1 MKNDQWE
8 AIQVVFEKMEQAC
21 GQLGSPVSPIHSPL
35 PSAEVS
41 TMVGEEEVSSAPDR
55 DQGHDVVE
63 ARAEIR
69 TQLDFLRVKLAE
81 TLAERDCY
89 LVLFPIVAY
98 FDEHV
103 QTRYLDENQLSWP
116 PLQKELFQID
126 DAGELFYETVDDLLR
141 KPQTIPFIYEVY
153 YFCLNQG
160 FQGKYVDNP
169 VKISEYMKK
178 LREKIPV
185 VDLSRV
191 GSASEETGQIRLVG
205 SAIWYYLA
213 SAAVLVLCYLL
224 LLVLARNWDP
234 GSGALEIERA
244 KLSHQQGSIR
254 TKTKT
259 EALPERKGSAQE
271 GIKDRRTII
280 VKPIYHTTEKPRV
293 IWQEPTAA
301 SLKPELETPPQL
313 FEETEV
319 TPAAEREI
327 VPQYSRALPYVY
339 SVQVGSFKYG
349 QNALFRM
356 GELQRRGIDGWVDL
370 DTKGGYHR
378 VLVGRYEH
386 RNEALAMLS
395 RLRES
400 EEFHDALQVKVE
412 MEITPA
418 PQRET
423 VPQYSSTLPYVY
435 SVQVSSFKYRKTALS
450 HSQELRDRGL
460 DGWVDLD
467 TKGGYHRVLVGRYE
481 HRKEALAM
489 LSRLKESEEF
499 HDALQVKVETSGSTE
514 PAGTL

>member
-8 AIQVVFEKMEQAC
+8 AIQAVFEKMEQAC
-21 GQLGSPVSPIHSPL
+21 GQLGSPVSPVHSPL
-35 PSAEVS
+35 QSAEVS
-41 TMVGEEEVSSAPDR
+41 TIVGEEEASSAPDQ
-55 DQGHDVVE
+55 DQCHDVVG
-63 ARAEIR
+63 AR
-69 TQLDFLRVKLAE
+69 E

-178 LREKIPV
+178 LRGKIPV

-191 GSASEETGQIRLVG
+191 QSASEETGQIRLVG

-224 LLVLARNWDP
+224 LVVFARHWDV
-234 GSGALEIERA
+234 GSGGQEIERA
-244 KLSHQQGSIR
+244 KLSHRQGSVR
-254 TKTKT
+254 TKT
-259 EALPERKGSAQE
+259 EALPERKGSVQQR
-271 GIKDRRTII
+271 IKDHRTII
-280 VKPIYHTTEKPRV
+280 VKPIHHTTEKPRV
-293 IWQEPTAA
+293 IWEEPTVA
-301 SLKPELETPPQL
+301 SLKPELETPPQV
-313 FEETEV
+313 FEETRV
-319 TPAAEREI
+319 TAAAEGENL
-327 VPQYSRALPYVY
+327 PQYSRTLPYVY
-339 SVQVGSFKYG
+339 SVQVGSFKYR

-356 GELQRRGIDGWVDL
+356 RELQRRGMDGWLDL
-370 DTKGGYHR
+370 DTRGGYHR
-378 VLVGRYEH
+378 VLVGKYQH

-395 RLRES
+395 GLKES

-418 PQRET
+418 PQRENL
-423 VPQYSSTLPYVY
+423 PQYSGTLAYVY

-450 HSQELRDRGL
+450 HLQELRGLGL
-460 DGWVDLD
+460 DAWLDLD
-467 TKGGYHRVLVGRYE
+467 TLGGYQRVLVGKYQ
-481 HRKEALAM
+481 HRREALAM

-499 HDALQVKVETSGSTE
+499 YDALQVKVETSGSTE

>member
-8 AIQVVFEKMEQAC
+8 AIQAVFEKMEQAC
-21 GQLGSPVSPIHSPL
+21 GQLGSPVSPVHSPL
-35 PSAEVS
+35 QSAEVS
-41 TMVGEEEVSSAPDR
+41 TIVGEEEVSSAS
-55 DQGHDVVE
+55 DQDQCHDVVG
-63 ARAEIR
+63 ARSEIR
-69 TQLDFLRVKLAE
+69 TQLDFLRAKLAE

-103 QTRYLDENQLSWP
+103 QTRYLDDNQLSWP

-178 LREKIPV
+178 LRGKIPV

-191 GSASEETGQIRLVG
+191 QSASEETGQIRLVG

-224 LLVLARNWDP
+224 LVVFARHWDV
-234 GSGALEIERA
+234 GSAGQEIERS
-244 KLSHQQGSIR
+244 KLSHRQGSVG
-254 TKTKT
+254 TKT

-271 GIKDRRTII
+271 RIKDHRTII
-280 VKPIYHTTEKPRV
+280 VKPIHHTTEKPRI
-293 IWQEPTAA
+293 IWEEPTPA
-301 SLKPELETPPQL
+301 SLQPELETPPQV
-313 FEETEV
+313 FEETGV
-319 TPAAEREI
+319 TAAAEGEN
-327 VPQYSRALPYVY
+327 VPQYSRTLRYVY
-339 SVQVGSFKYG
+339 SVQVGSFKYR

-356 GELQRRGIDGWVDL
+356 RELQRRDIDGWLDL
-370 DTKGGYHR
+370 DTRGGYHR
-378 VLVGRYEH
+378 VLVGKYEH

-395 RLRES
+395 RLKES
-400 EEFHDALQVKVE
+400 EEFYDALQVKVE

-423 VPQYSSTLPYVY
+423 VPQYSGTLPYVY
-435 SVQVSSFKYRKTALS
+435 SVQVSSFKYRKTALN
-450 HSQELRDRGL
+450 HLQELRGLGL
-460 DGWVDLD
+460 DAWLDLD
-467 TKGGYHRVLVGRYE
+467 TKGGYQRLLVGKYQ
-481 HRKEALAM
+481 HRNEALAM

-499 HDALQVKVETSGSTE
+499 YDALQVKVETGGSTE

>member
-8 AIQVVFEKMEQAC
+8 AIQAVFEKMEQAC
-21 GQLGSPVSPIHSPL
+21 GQLGSPVSPVHSPL
-35 PSAEVS
+35 QSAEVS
-41 TMVGEEEVSSAPDR
+41 TIVGEEEVSSAPDQ
-55 DQGHDVVE
+55 DQCHDVVG
-63 ARAEIR
+63 ARSEIR

-178 LREKIPV
+178 LRGKIPV

-191 GSASEETGQIRLVG
+191 QSASEETGQIRLVG

-213 SAAVLVLCYLL
+213 SATVLVLCYLL
-224 LLVLARNWDP
+224 LVVFARHWDV
-234 GSGALEIERA
+234 GSGGQEIERA
-244 KLSHQQGSIR
+244 KLSHRQGSVR
-254 TKTKT
+254 TKA
-259 EALPERKGSAQE
+259 EALPERKDSAQE
-271 GIKDRRTII
+271 GIKDNRTII
-280 VKPIYHTTEKPRV
+280 VKPIHHTTEKPRV
-293 IWQEPTAA
+293 IWEEPTVA
-301 SLKPELETPPQL
+301 SLKPELETPPQV

-319 TPAAEREI
+319 TAAAEGENL
-327 VPQYSRALPYVY
+327 PQYSGTLQYVY
-339 SVQVGSFKYG
+339 SVQVGSFKYRK
-349 QNALFRM
+349 NALFRM
-356 GELQRRGIDGWVDL
+356 RELQRRGIDGWLDL
-370 DTKGGYHR
+370 DTRGGYHR
-378 VLVGRYEH
+378 VLVGKYEH
-386 RNEALAMLS
+386 RNEARAMLS
-395 RLRES
+395 RLKES

-423 VPQYSSTLPYVY
+423 VPQYSGTLPYVY

-450 HSQELRDRGL
+450 HLQELQGRGL
-460 DGWVDLD
+460 DAWLDLD
-467 TKGGYHRVLVGRYE
+467 TRGGYQRVLVGKYE
-481 HRKEALAM
+481 HKNEALAM

-499 HDALQVKVETSGSTE
+499 YDALQVKVETSGSTE

>member
-8 AIQVVFEKMEQAC
+8 AIQAVFEKMEQAC
-21 GQLGSPVSPIHSPL
+21 GQLGSAVSPVHSSL
-35 PSAEVS
+35 QSDAVS
-41 TMVGEEEVSSAPDR
+41 TMVGEEEVSSAPGR
-55 DQGHDVVE
+55 DQRRDVVE

-98 FDEHV
+98 FDEYV
-103 QTRYLDENQLSWP
+103 QTSYLDENQLSWP

-178 LREKIPV
+178 LRGKIPV

-191 GSASEETGQIRLVG
+191 QSASEETGQIRLVG

-224 LLVLARNWDP
+224 LVVFARHWDVS
-234 GSGALEIERA
+234 SGGQEIERA
-244 KLSHQQGSIR
+244 KLSHRQGSVR
-254 TKTKT
+254 TKT
-259 EALPERKGSAQE
+259 EALSERKGPAQE
-271 GIKDRRTII
+271 RIKDHRTII
-280 VKPIYHTTEKPRV
+280 VKPIHHTTEKPRV
-293 IWQEPTAA
+293 IWEKPTVAR
-301 SLKPELETPPQL
+301 LKPELENPPQI
-313 FEETEV
+313 FQETGV
-319 TPAAEREI
+319 TPAAGGEN
-327 VPQYSRALPYVY
+327 VPQYFRTLPYVFT
-339 SVQVGSFKYG
+339 VQVGSFKYR

-356 GELQRRGIDGWVDL
+356 RELQRRGLDGWLDL
-370 DTKGGYHR
+370 DTRGGYHR
-378 VLVGRYEH
+378 VLVGKYQH
-386 RNEALAMLS
+386 KNEALALLS

-400 EEFHDALQVKVE
+400 AEFHDALQVKVK

-418 PQRET
+418 PQKET
-423 VPQYSSTLPYVY
+423 VPQHSSTLPYVY
-435 SVQVSSFKYRKTALS
+435 SVQVSSFTYMETALS
-450 HSQELRDRGL
+450 HLQELRDRGL
-460 DGWVDLD
+460 DAWLDLD
-467 TKGGYHRVLVGRYE
+467 TRGGYHRVLVGKYQ
-481 HRKEALAM
+481 HKNEALAL
-489 LSRLKESEEF
+489 LSQLKESAEF

-514 PAGTL
+514 TTGTL

>member
-8 AIQVVFEKMEQAC
+8 AIQAVFEKMEQAC
-21 GQLGSPVSPIHSPL
+21 GQLGSAVSPV
-35 PSAEVS
+35 PSSLQSDEVS
-41 TMVGEEEVSSAPDR
+41 TMVGEEEVSFAPGR
-55 DQGHDVVE
+55 VQRRDVVE

-98 FDEHV
+98 FDEYV

-178 LREKIPV
+178 LRGKIPV

-191 GSASEETGQIRLVG
+191 QSASEETGQIRLVG

-224 LLVLARNWDP
+224 LVVFARHWDV
-234 GSGALEIERA
+234 GSGGQEIERA
-244 KLSHQQGSIR
+244 KLSHRQGPDR
-254 TKTKT
+254 TKT
-259 EALPERKGSAQE
+259 EALSERKGPPQE
-271 GIKDRRTII
+271 RIKDHRTII
-280 VKPIYHTTEKPRV
+280 VKPIHHTTEKPRV
-293 IWQEPTAA
+293 IWEKVTVAR
-301 SLKPELETPPQL
+301 LKPELENPPQV
-313 FEETEV
+313 FQEMGV
-319 TPAAEREI
+319 TPAAGGET
-327 VPQYSRALPYVY
+327 VPQYSRTIPYVY
-339 SVQVGSFKYG
+339 TVQVGSFKYR
-349 QNALFRM
+349 QNALFRVR
-356 GELQRRGIDGWVDL
+356 ELQGRGLDGWLDL
-370 DTKGGYHR
+370 DTRGGYHR
-378 VLVGRYEH
+378 VLVGKYQR
-386 RNEALAMLS
+386 RNEALARLS
-395 RLRES
+395 GLRKS

-435 SVQVSSFKYRKTALS
+435 SVQVSSFKYRKTALN
-450 HSQELRDRGL
+450 HVQALRGRGL
-460 DGWVDLD
+460 DAWLDLD
-467 TKGGYHRVLVGRYE
+467 TRGGYHRVLVGKYE
-481 HRKEALAM
+481 HKSEARVM
-489 LSRLKESEEF
+489 LSQLKESEEF

>member
-1 MKNDQWE
+1 LQ
-8 AIQVVFEKMEQAC
+8 
-21 GQLGSPVSPIHSPL
+21 
-35 PSAEVS
+35 SAEVS
-41 TMVGEEEVSSAPDR
+41 TIVGEEEVSSAPDQ
-55 DQGHDVVE
+55 DQCHDVVG
-63 ARAEIR
+63 ARSEIR

-103 QTRYLDENQLSWP
+103 QTRYLDVNQLSWP

-178 LREKIPV
+178 LRGKIPV
-185 VDLSRV
+185 VDLATV
-191 GSASEETGQIRLVG
+191 QSASEETVQIRLVG

-213 SAAVLVLCYLL
+213 SAALLVLCYLL
-224 LLVLARNWDP
+224 LVVFARHWDV
-234 GSGALEIERA
+234 GSGGQEIERS
-244 KLSHQQGSIR
+244 KLSHRQGSVR
-254 TKTKT
+254 TKT

-271 GIKDRRTII
+271 RVKDHRTII
-280 VKPIYHTTEKPRV
+280 VKPIHHTTEKPRI
-293 IWQEPTAA
+293 IWEEPTVA
-301 SLKPELETPPQL
+301 SLKPELETPPQI
-313 FEETEV
+313 FEETGV
-319 TPAAEREI
+319 TAAAEGEP
-327 VPQYSRALPYVY
+327 VPQYSRTLPYVY
-339 SVQVGSFKYG
+339 SVQVGSFKYRE
-349 QNALFRM
+349 NAIFRM
-356 GELQRRGIDGWVDL
+356 RELQRRGIDGWLDL

-378 VLVGRYEH
+378 VLVGKYEH
-386 RNEALAMLS
+386 RNEARAMLN
-395 RLRES
+395 RLKES
-400 EEFHDALQVKVE
+400 AEFHDALQVKVE
-412 MEITPA
+412 TEITPA

-423 VPQYSSTLPYVY
+423 VPQHSSTLPYVY

-450 HSQELRDRGL
+450 HLQELQGRGL
-460 DGWVDLD
+460 DAWLDLD
-467 TKGGYHRVLVGRYE
+467 TKGGYQRVLVGKYE
-481 HRKEALAM
+481 HKNEALAM
-489 LSRLKESEEF
+489 LSRLRESAEF